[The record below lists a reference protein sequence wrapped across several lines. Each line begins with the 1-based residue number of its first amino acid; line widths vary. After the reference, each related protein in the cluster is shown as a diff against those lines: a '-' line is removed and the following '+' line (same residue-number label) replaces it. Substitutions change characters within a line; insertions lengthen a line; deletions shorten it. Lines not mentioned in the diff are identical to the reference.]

1 VFAISFY
8 MPDYKVNLLFFGPV
22 KLKYIAFFTILI
34 DILSIPKGNA
44 GGHIAHIGGAL
55 FGYIY
60 IINYKKGNDITAW
73 MTRFFNLFKFSF
85 KRKPKMK
92 VTYNQR
98 PVDDQTWNQSKI
110 EKQKE
115 IDRILDKIA
124 KGGYDNLTKAEKDFL
139 FKTSKE

>member
-1 VFAISFY
+1 
-8 MPDYKVNLLFFGPV
+8 
-22 KLKYIAFFTILI
+22 
-34 DILSIPKGNA
+34 
-44 GGHIAHIGGAL
+44 
-55 FGYIY
+55 
-60 IINYKKGNDITAW
+60 
-73 MTRFFNLFKFSF
+73 
-85 KRKPKMK
+85 MK